1 MNIFTLRMLR
11 DQYHAEHLDT
21 EAEALDAA
29 IEALEKPQQVT
40 GKLNSDCISRQAAID
55 AVRDRMGK
63 GETNI
68 GDTFIECFEMILNAL
83 PSAQPEIIRCE
94 CCKYW
99 DTYPSSTAAPLYH
112 KCNAGVVAHLY
123 TKAEGF
129 CSRAIR
135 RHDE

>member
-1 MNIFTLRMLR
+1 MSRMIDVDNIPFFIQEDGTVVAYKA
-11 DQYHAEHLDT
+11 D
-21 EAEALDAA
+21 
-29 IEALEKPQQVT
+29 IEQ
-40 GKLNSDCISRQAAID
+40 I
-55 AVRDRMGK
+55 
-63 GETNI
+63 
-68 GDTFIECFEMILNAL
+68 
-83 PSAQPEIIRCE
+83 PSAQTEIIRCE

-123 TKAEGF
+123 TKAEDF